1 VALDPTYEKIA
12 GPLGHLIIE
21 FNALELAVAS
31 LVARLLSQ
39 DENVAAAF
47 LTISFS
53 ARLTIARQIT
63 DIKVLDLEHRSAIE
77 TELQNAQGVNAERN
91 AYIHSE
97 YLGVGGASP
106 DVLRGKH
113 RDRVAAF
120 LAPDSAETHTFYP
133 TVRVDH
139 IIAQADKAHNTAQ
152 NIRALAERYHDRN
165 P

>member
-1 VALDPTYEKIA
+1 MGLDPTYEKIA

-21 FNALELAVAS
+21 FNALELAIAS
-31 LVARLLSQ
+31 LIARLLSQ
-39 DENVAAAF
+39 DEYVAAAF
-47 LTISFS
+47 LRISFS
-53 ARLTIARQIT
+53 ERLTIARQIT
-63 DIKVLDLEHRSAIE
+63 TIKVLDLDHRAAIE
-77 TELQNAQGVNAERN
+77 TELQNAQGINAERN

-97 YLGVGGASP
+97 YLGVGGDSA

-133 TVRVDH
+133 TVSVDH
-139 IIAQADKAHNTAQ
+139 IIAQADKANNTAQ
-152 NIRALAERYHDRN
+152 NIRALAEKYSDGN